1 MKNPIRLPLLIG
13 SFFLISVSCTEE
25 DNPAIS
31 CGCDSQTI
39 KYYENVVGTVMRF
52 DTFYI
57 ELQESDGTIGVGPCE
72 GLDDEFKI
80 EGLKVVVSGELKQI
94 CPLGTPNTKVTVP
107 HPAKLT
113 NIKIKASESL

>member
-1 MKNPIRLPLLIG
+1 
-13 SFFLISVSCTEE
+13 
-25 DNPAIS
+25 
-31 CGCDSQTI
+31 
-39 KYYENVVGTVMRF
+39 MRF

-94 CPLGTPNTKVTVP
+94 CALGTPNTKVTVP
-107 HPAKLT
+107 HPVRLT
-113 NIKIKASESL
+113 NIKIMASGSL